1 MAIPKVKMPLTSA
14 EISDLLNL
22 PENVELL
29 SMFISNDPLSVTMI
43 LVSEDAFDELYL
55 PDGGFDPSLSYK
67 TIGRD
72 FFPEA

>member
-1 MAIPKVKMPLTSA
+1 MATPKVKMLLTST
-14 EISDLLNL
+14 EVSSMLNL

-29 SMFISNDPLSVTMI
+29 SMFVSNDPLSVTMI
-43 LVSEDAFDELYL
+43 LVSENAFEELYL

-67 TIGRD
+67 SIGRD